1 MSAKLFGLVGGI
13 AFLTL
18 IILAPTSG
26 PLLKKL
32 GLVTPSETR
41 KKVVAVLS
49 KATKQYVLHEYIA
62 LLTEERFH
70 DVDFTVVKDHIPIL
84 ADINYKQV
92 MAAVRHHKE
101 SSPEKT
107 YKKPN
112 LKNVIPYLYLP
123 SDNTTNLKH
132 GSDDDVIP
140 TDVKRSTGLARSKS
154 RRHSAKRVRQMTGNR
169 GTVFDLGATYSEHDV
184 QEVRCYVYTINL
196 VDSIQYTYLTLQS
209 YSMFV
214 HRSVWCLSRYFV
226 LPTND

>member
-123 SDNTTNLKH
+123 SDNTTNLK
-132 GSDDDVIP
+132 
-140 TDVKRSTGLARSKS
+140 RSLRTKQKFSLKM
-154 RRHSAKRVRQMTGNR
+154 KFQII
-169 GTVFDLGATYSEHDV
+169 L
-184 QEVRCYVYTINL
+184 NL
-196 VDSIQYTYLTLQS
+196 RLFTCMVVNS
-209 YSMFV
+209 YRLCM
-214 HRSVWCLSRYFV
+214 
-226 LPTND
+226 